1 MGKCRIITSAYI
13 LVRLLKM
20 ISSLLIF
27 LSLTLHKINKR
38 KLCSAIAQNICSICW
53 VTTIHFRS
61 NWIHTSS
68 LACICQHKS
77 IIRIILIY
85 YCSWSL
91 GRSIKTIIGTDSP
104 ELKKIYQWAD
114 FSRCRIDVETIV
126 GIEPAEFYTYDL
138 LNRRRKVR
146 FRQSFQRLFDT

>member
-1 MGKCRIITSAYI
+1 MGVIEWLYNLKLGLCQSLTEKKNCWIKWNNVELQVLIYLLSRS
-13 LVRLLKM
+13 LKM

-27 LSLTLHKINKR
+27 LSFTLHKINKR

-68 LACICQHKS
+68 LACICQYKS

-91 GRSIKTIIGTDSP
+91 LYYSNVLIFFP
-104 ELKKIYQWAD
+104 D
-114 FSRCRIDVETIV
+114 FFSKPPPYVKFVSLVIHVHV
-126 GIEPAEFYTYDL
+126 
-138 LNRRRKVR
+138 V
-146 FRQSFQRLFDT
+146 

>member
-1 MGKCRIITSAYI
+1 MSIIDRKMLNKMGKCRIITSAYI

-27 LSLTLHKINKR
+27 LYFTLHKINKR

-91 GRSIKTIIGTDSP
+91 LYYSNVLIFFPD
-104 ELKKIYQWAD
+104 L
-114 FSRCRIDVETIV
+114 FSKCYCIWRT
-126 GIEPAEFYTYDL
+126 
-138 LNRRRKVR
+138 
-146 FRQSFQRLFDT
+146 

>member
-1 MGKCRIITSAYI
+1 MGVIEWLYNLKLGLCQSLTEKENCWIKWNNVELQVLIYLLSRS
-13 LVRLLKM
+13 LKM

-27 LSLTLHKINKR
+27 LYFTLHKINKR

-91 GRSIKTIIGTDSP
+91 LYYSNVLIFFP
-104 ELKKIYQWAD
+104 
-114 FSRCRIDVETIV
+114 
-126 GIEPAEFYTYDL
+126 DL
-138 LNRRRKVR
+138 YSKCYCIWR
-146 FRQSFQRLFDT
+146 T

>member
-1 MGKCRIITSAYI
+1 MGVIEWLYNLKLGLCQSLTEKENCWIKWNNVELQVLIYLLSRS
-13 LVRLLKM
+13 LKM

-27 LSLTLHKINKR
+27 LSFTLHKINKR

-68 LACICQHKS
+68 LACICQLKS

-91 GRSIKTIIGTDSP
+91 LYYSNVFNI
-104 ELKKIYQWAD
+104 
-114 FSRCRIDVETIV
+114 FS
-126 GIEPAEFYTYDL
+126 GF
-138 LNRRRKVR
+138 
-146 FRQSFQRLFDT
+146 F

>member
-1 MGKCRIITSAYI
+1 MSIIDRKMLNKMGKCRIITSAYI

-27 LSLTLHKINKR
+27 LYFTLHKINKR

-68 LACICQHKS
+68 LACICQYKS

-91 GRSIKTIIGTDSP
+91 LYYSNVLIFFPD
-104 ELKKIYQWAD
+104 L
-114 FSRCRIDVETIV
+114 FSKCYCIWRT
-126 GIEPAEFYTYDL
+126 
-138 LNRRRKVR
+138 
-146 FRQSFQRLFDT
+146 